1 MKNVFFMRTIL
12 IVILLLAVP
21 CTTFAAQWN
30 MTDVDV
36 SKNGNMAVGLEVIRA
51 NPDYVNQCKQIDI
64 ADAYK
69 RPWNYYGSPISVTG
83 VVGIVEES
91 PPGSEISKFYGGE
104 VSEIVILADGGIP
117 VDMTLLRSSG
127 DLTQGQTVTLYGYVI
142 GKIEVTNALGGKVTN
157 LVLVGNTYSVGGGRS
172 KSDGNDDNNE
182 KATSNAEPTASKMSY
197 DYQGSAED
205 LMNEFTK
212 NSFAAEEKFIGKRIK
227 ITGPVESIERGPD
240 GNPVVSIKIYAPI
253 DLFGGAEQLY
263 NRMDSGNRIICSFG
277 ADQKSNVAKLK
288 SGNYITLIGTY
299 KGVEDFIT
307 KAIVMTDCVV
317 FVEEAKQNNSDNN
330 ASSANNQ
337 SGASNKTQQAAA
349 EELLTKTLKQ
359 MGQLTNPEEKIAPSL
374 VPQNVINGEQCW
386 MLETSFFDERD
397 GLIITGKYAI
407 SKSGKIYKEDE
418 NYNPFL
424 DEYPPK
430 YFPFGV
436 GENPNNGGNNIDNS
450 DLLMIVDITGNN
462 VNVRNAP
469 NAKGKVLFQV
479 SKGKDFLAVNK
490 TSVKDNTGQT
500 WYEVIFRYAEGED
513 EDTFILVG
521 DQAYITGKFVQKH
534 PESEQ
539 AIEDFGLGYYYQPN
553 Q

>member
-1 MKNVFFMRTIL
+1 MFFMRTIL

-69 RPWNYYGSPISVTG
+69 RPWNYYGTPISVTG
-83 VVGIVEES
+83 VISIVEES
-91 PPGSEISKFYGGE
+91 PPGSEMSIIYGGE
-104 VSEIVILADGGIP
+104 VSEIVILADGDIL
-117 VDMTLLRSSG
+117 VDMALLRSSG

-142 GKIEVTNALGGKVTN
+142 GKIEVTNALGGKVTQ
-157 LVLVGNTYSVGGGRS
+157 LALVGNAYSVGGGK
-172 KSDGNDDNNE
+172 KSDSNDDGNIDNNE
-182 KATSNAEPTASKMSY
+182 KATSNAEPAVSKMSY

-227 ITGPVESIERGPD
+227 INGPVESIDRGPD

-263 NRMDSGNRIICSFG
+263 NRMDSGNRIVCSFG

-288 SGNYITLIGTY
+288 SGNYVTLVGVC
-299 KGVEDFIT
+299 KGMEDFIT

-317 FVEEAKQNNSDNN
+317 FVEEANQNNSGNK
-330 ASSANNQ
+330 ASTNNQ
-337 SGASNKTQQAAA
+337 SGASDKGQQAAA

-359 MGQLTNPEEKIAPSL
+359 IGRLNGEEKLEPDDE
-374 VPQNVINGEQCW
+374 PRQTINGEECW
-386 MLETSFFDERD
+386 MFVTYFEYQDHISTSGR
-397 GLIITGKYAI
+397 YAV
-407 SKSGKIYKEDE
+407 S
-418 NYNPFL
+418 
-424 DEYPPK
+424 
-430 YFPFGV
+430 
-436 GENPNNGGNNIDNS
+436 NNGNIYEYDAVEAADYVPLSSISNGTGTNDTNNSNS
-450 DLLMIVDITGNN
+450 DIMSTVITGNN

-469 NAKGKVLFQV
+469 NTKGKVLFQV
-479 SKGKDFLAVNK
+479 SRDEGDSLIIDK
-490 TSVKDNTGQT
+490 TPIKDNSGQI
-500 WYEVIFRYAEGED
+500 WYKILYCGESYEGDGNLEKVD
-513 EDTFILVG
+513 VP
-521 DQAYITGKFVQKH
+521 AYISGKFLEIVPLMDWEK
-534 PESEQ
+534 E
-539 AIEDFGLGYYYQPN
+539 FLGL
-553 Q
+553 